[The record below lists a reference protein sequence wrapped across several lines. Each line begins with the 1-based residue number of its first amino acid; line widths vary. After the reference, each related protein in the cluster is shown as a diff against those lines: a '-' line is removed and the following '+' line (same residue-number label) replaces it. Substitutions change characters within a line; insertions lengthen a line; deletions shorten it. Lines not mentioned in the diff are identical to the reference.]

1 MARFIF
7 FLFVLQS
14 CSANYH
20 LKQAIKKNP
29 RLGDSTIILVPF
41 YKDTNIIVTII
52 GDTSDQSVKFRQWYK
67 QATDSMAIA
76 FNDSFVEV
84 NQTIDSLGNLK
95 TKVIRKPYHDTVR
108 VVIRETKFIK
118 IPGQII
124 VKEDKFKIKWYIWVL
139 LAIFVTVFCIKKL

>member
-29 RLGDSTIILVPF
+29 KLGDSTVILVPF

-52 GDTSDQSVKFRQWYK
+52 GDTSDQNVKFKHWYK
-67 QATDSMAIA
+67 QATDSMAVA
-76 FNDSFVEV
+76 FNDSFVQV
-84 NQTIDSLGNLK
+84 SQTIDSLGNLK
-95 TKVIRKPYHDTVR
+95 TKVVRKPYKDTIQLIIHDTIR
-108 VVIRETKFIK
+108 YVIAPRITLPE
-118 IPGQII
+118 
-124 VKEDKFKIKWYIWVL
+124 KEFQVKWYIWVL
-139 LAIFVTVFCIKKL
+139 LAIFVAAFCIKKL